1 MVNDENKSLN
11 GDVVNNEIDTSQ
23 DYIATI
29 AELKR
34 TSVSR
39 DEYNKLREEN
49 KNLLQ
54 TLVEG
59 GQIQAVESKPEVDV
73 QALRNELFDVN
84 CELNNLQFV
93 EKTLEL
99 RNALMEK
106 GEPDPFLPVSSR
118 YNPTIED
125 ITKANKV
132 AEAFQSCVDYADG
145 NSEIFTQ
152 ELMRIT
158 NDSNPMPGVRRSR

>member
-1 MVNDENKSLN
+1 MENQENKIPN
-11 GDVVNNEIDTSQ
+11 GEVLDTELDTSQ
-23 DYIATI
+23 DYLATI
-29 AELKR
+29 AELKKN
-34 TSVSR
+34 SVSR
-39 DEYNKLREEN
+39 DEYNKLRAEN

-73 QALRNELFDVN
+73 DALRGELFDVN

-93 EKTLEL
+93 EKTLQL
-99 RNALMEK
+99 RNALMDK

-118 YNPTIED
+118 YAPTIED

-158 NDSNPMPGVRRSR
+158 KDSNPMPGGRRSR